1 MAPAERNYDIFDK
14 ELLAVI
20 RALKEWRHLLEGSA
34 EPVQIITDHKNLE
47 YFSQSKHL
55 NRRQIRWMAFLADFN
70 FQIVYRPGSQ
80 NKKADILS
88 RRSDLTPVKGGGE
101 PQALLSPELFI
112 NAITSDVD
120 IENLICE
127 ILDEDSKVSK
137 VLESLRKGEDLEFWT
152 LDNGLLFFRGKIY
165 IPNDL
170 TLRKLVIE
178 SRHDNIA
185 AGHPGH
191 FRTLELIS
199 RMFYWPGMKKSIVSY
214 INTCESCIRS
224 KPSNRLPIGL
234 LLPTEIPHR
243 PWEEI
248 AYDLIVGLPDSDG
261 FDAILTVV
269 DRFSKMAHFIPTHS
283 TATAIDVANLFI
295 THIWKIHGLP
305 KKAISD
311 RGPNFNAKV
320 LKQIYKRLDI
330 KPSFST
336 AYHPQTDGQT
346 ERLNQVVEI
355 YLRHYTSHRQHDW
368 AALLP
373 MAEFAYN
380 NGTQASTGKTPF
392 FICYG
397 FHPRFSISDLEP
409 SNIPAADDHIQFLQK
424 GYEEVQSAITISQER
439 MKTYYD
445 RKHREAK
452 DYAIGDKAPS
462 RSLSE

>member
-1 MAPAERNYDIFDK
+1 
-14 ELLAVI
+14 
-20 RALKEWRHLLEGSA
+20 
-34 EPVQIITDHKNLE
+34 
-47 YFSQSKHL
+47 
-55 NRRQIRWMAFLADFN
+55 
-70 FQIVYRPGSQ
+70 
-80 NKKADILS
+80 
-88 RRSDLTPVKGGGE
+88 
-101 PQALLSPELFI
+101 
-112 NAITSDVD
+112 
-120 IENLICE
+120 
-127 ILDEDSKVSK
+127 
-137 VLESLRKGEDLEFWT
+137 
-152 LDNGLLFFRGKIY
+152 
-165 IPNDL
+165 
-170 TLRKLVIE
+170 
-178 SRHDNIA
+178 
-185 AGHPGH
+185 
-191 FRTLELIS
+191 
-199 RMFYWPGMKKSIVSY
+199 
-214 INTCESCIRS
+214 
-224 KPSNRLPIGL
+224 
-234 LLPTEIPHR
+234 
-243 PWEEI
+243 
-248 AYDLIVGLPDSDG
+248 
-261 FDAILTVV
+261 
-269 DRFSKMAHFIPTHS
+269 MAHFIPTHS
-283 TATAIDVANLFI
+283 TATAINVANLFI

-355 YLRHYTSHRQHDW
+355 YLRHYTSHRQHNW

-409 SNIPAADDHIQFLQK
+409 SNIPAADNHIQFLQK

-452 DYAIGDKAPS
+452 DYAIGDKVWLSGQNIQTDRPS
-462 RSLSE
+462 RKLAHKNLGPFEIIEQVGTHAFKLSLPPSMKVHPVFHVTLLRPYERDDYGREPEQPPPIVVESGEKEYEVEQILNSKKTRGKLHYLIKWKGYSEESNSWEPKEHVENSPELIRRFHHMHPHAPGP